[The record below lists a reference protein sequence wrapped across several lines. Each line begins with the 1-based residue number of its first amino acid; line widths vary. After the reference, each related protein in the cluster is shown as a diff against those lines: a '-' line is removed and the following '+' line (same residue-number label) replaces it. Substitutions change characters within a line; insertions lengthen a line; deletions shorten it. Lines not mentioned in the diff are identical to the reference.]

1 MENKKEKLEDF
12 KTAISSTVRSLS
24 NSQEIEISF
33 GNQAIKSSK
42 NSIRLPDLEQGS
54 NKLNYEKI
62 RAIADSKSLN
72 LRFSDV
78 KTLKKYEPEGNISKK
93 LYSISEKIRCE
104 KIGTSYFKGV
114 KKNIEKYYYKR
125 LSGLDLKSSEDK
137 IIESFENYLRVKFLN
152 FKNESQIDKKL
163 KPFKKDLNDQLKNR
177 INDLKDLALDQEKF
191 NSLVSKMIT
200 DMSLDENINEEDQ
213 LRADMYSFL
222 ANLFR
227 SEPDADLINQLK
239 VLESD
244 DSPIGKSIKTLSKLA
259 LSLDLPTIRD
269 EYVRIFVGVGR
280 GEILPFASYYLTGF
294 LKDKPL
300 AKLRQD
306 MEKIGIKLKDNVKEP
321 EDHIASIFDMMA
333 GLIVGKFNKKFSIA
347 EQRDFFNKHLAPWVD
362 LLMRDI
368 ESSKIAVFYSPI
380 GTIGKEFMEIER
392 ASFSMNVSG

>member
-1 MENKKEKLEDF
+1 M
-12 KTAISSTVRSLS
+12 SST
-24 NSQEIEISF
+24 N
-33 GNQAIKSSK
+33 A
-42 NSIRLPDLEQGS
+42 
-54 NKLNYEKI
+54 
-62 RAIADSKSLN
+62 
-72 LRFSDV
+72 
-78 KTLKKYEPEGNISKK
+78 
-93 LYSISEKIRCE
+93 
-104 KIGTSYFKGV
+104 
-114 KKNIEKYYYKR
+114 
-125 LSGLDLKSSEDK
+125 K
-137 IIESFENYLRVKFLN
+137 II
-152 FKNESQIDKKL
+152 
-163 KPFKKDLNDQLKNR
+163 
-177 INDLKDLALDQEKF
+177 
-191 NSLVSKMIT
+191 
-200 DMSLDENINEEDQ
+200 ENINEEDQ

-222 ANLFR
+222 ASLFR
-227 SEPDADLINQLK
+227 SEPDSDLINQLK

-306 MEKIGIKLKDNVKEP
+306 MEKIGIKLEDNVKEP

-392 ASFSMNVSG
+392 SSFSMDVSG